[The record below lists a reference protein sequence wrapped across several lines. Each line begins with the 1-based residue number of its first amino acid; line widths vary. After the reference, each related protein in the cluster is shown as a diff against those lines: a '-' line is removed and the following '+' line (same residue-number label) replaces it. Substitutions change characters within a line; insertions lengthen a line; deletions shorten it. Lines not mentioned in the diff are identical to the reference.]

1 MYIYWVHGYTDLLS
15 RIIMLIYRQLRS
27 GIGAL
32 LILPLLATVR
42 RSAARGPCDP
52 LVPEYCQ
59 LPFPNSFFTAPSSH
73 TPTGVQVNFSTHTF
87 PVDVFGRL
95 ADPGEWNTLGNICA
109 RGRTCRICGRSLP
122 AEFVGGAK
130 LFIY

>member
-1 MYIYWVHGYTDLLS
+1 
-15 RIIMLIYRQLRS
+15 MLIYRQLRS

-73 TPTGVQVNFSTHTF
+73 TPTGVQVNFSSHTF

-95 ADPGEWNTLGNICA
+95 ADPGEWNTLGKRLCA
-109 RGRTCRICGRSLP
+109 WAYLQNLW
-122 AEFVGGAK
+122 A
-130 LFIY
+130 